1 MNIFSKNKLIAAALA
16 VVFTAGCISS
26 ADAALSRKPQDNIF
40 YATSTDPLGLDP
52 ALVDDND
59 SGKITCNIYE
69 GLLRFKDSNTEVE
82 PLLAESYEISDDG
95 LSYTFKLRQNIKF
108 HDGTPFNA
116 EAVKFNIDRQM
127 PENLVPKM
135 SYAGLVYGD
144 VKNTEVLDEYTVRIN
159 LKKNSTP
166 FLHNLAMMYAAP
178 IVSPTALKKY
188 NNNVMQNPCGTGP
201 YKFVA
206 WDRGQQVILTRNDDY
221 WGQKPIVQ
229 NLIFRTMPETSARV
243 VALNNGE
250 VDIISGIDANVIGQ
264 IEEGGNTIFKTDGM
278 NVNYM
283 FYNIKVNHEPVTA
296 DREVRR
302 ALSMS
307 INVPELVATL
317 YKGYATPANT
327 LLPSFVPG
335 YSPDVKQ
342 APYNPEEAKK
352 ILAQKG
358 VKTLKILAY
367 TGARFYN
374 PVGGQVLAEA
384 IQSYFDKVGV
394 KAEVLAYDWATF
406 KSKLATE
413 AWDIG
418 FMGWTGDNGDPDN
431 FLNLFANDDPINN
444 HGLWYNQEYRDLIA
458 KGVELKDGPERNEL
472 YRKAE
477 QIMAD
482 DAPILPISHAQVVA
496 AYRPNIKNF
505 TIHQVGMTFFGNV
518 VKE

>member
-1 MNIFSKNKLIAAALA
+1 MIAAALA

-26 ADAALSRKPQDNIF
+26 AEAALSRKPQDNIF

-59 SGKITCNIYE
+59 SGKIIGNIYE
-69 GLLRFKDSNTEVE
+69 SLLRFKNSNTEVE
-82 PLLAESYEISDDG
+82 PQLAESYEISPDG
-95 LSYTFKLRQNIKF
+95 LSYTFKLRQGVKF

-144 VKNTEVLDEYTVRIN
+144 VKSTEVIDEYTVRIN
-159 LKKNSTP
+159 LKKPSTP
-166 FLHNLAMMYAAP
+166 FLHNMAMLYSAP
-178 IVSPTALKKY
+178 MASPTALKKY
-188 NNNVMQNPCGTGP
+188 NNNLMQNPCGT
-201 YKFVA
+201 K
-206 WDRGQQVILTRNDDY
+206 N
-221 WGQKPIVQ
+221 PI
-229 NLIFRTMPETSARV
+229 TK
-243 VALNNGE
+243 
-250 VDIISGIDANVIGQ
+250 DKD
-264 IEEGGNTIFKTDGM
+264 
-278 NVNYM
+278 
-283 FYNIKVNHEPVTA
+283 
-296 DREVRR
+296 VRR
-302 ALSMS
+302 ALSMA
-307 INVPELVATL
+307 INVPEMVATL

-327 LLPSFVPG
+327 LLPPFVPG

-342 APYNPEEAKK
+342 VQYNPQEAAK
-352 ILAQKG
+352 ILKEKG
-358 VKTLKILAY
+358 VSTIKILTY

-384 IQSYFDKVGV
+384 VQSYFDKVGV
-394 KAEVLAYDWATF
+394 KAEVLAYDWATY
-406 KSKLATE
+406 KNKLATDE
-413 AWDIG
+413 WDIG

-431 FLNLFANDDPINN
+431 FLNLFASDDPINN
-444 HGLWYNQEYRDLIA
+444 NGLWYNDEYRALIA

-472 YRKAE
+472 YHKAE

-482 DAPILPISHAQVVA
+482 EAALLPISHAQVIA

-505 TIHQVGMTFFGNV
+505 SVHQVGMTFFKDV

>member
-1 MNIFSKNKLIAAALA
+1 MKIFSKNRMIAAALA

-26 ADAALSRKPQDNIF
+26 AEAALSRKPQDNIF

-59 SGKITCNIYE
+59 SGKIIGNIYE
-69 GLLRFKDSNTEVE
+69 SLLRFKNSNTEVE
-82 PLLAESYEISDDG
+82 PQLAESYEISPDG
-95 LSYTFKLRQNIKF
+95 LSYTFKLRQGVKF

-144 VKNTEVLDEYTVRIN
+144 VKSTEVLDEYTVRIN
-159 LKKNSTP
+159 LKKPSTP
-166 FLHNLAMMYAAP
+166 FLHNMAMLYSAP
-178 IVSPTALKKY
+178 MASPTALKKY
-188 NNNVMQNPCGTGP
+188 NNNLMQNPCGTGP

-206 WDRGQQVILTRNDDY
+206 WDRGQQVIVTRNEDY
-221 WGQKPIVQ
+221 WGEKAAVQ
-229 NLIFRTMPETSARV
+229 NIIFRTMPETSARV

-250 VDIISGIDANVIGQ
+250 VDIISGLDANVIKQ
-264 IEEGGNTIFKTDGM
+264 IEDGGNMIFKTDGM
-278 NVNYM
+278 NINFM
-283 FYNIKVNHEPVTA
+283 FYNINVTKNPITK
-296 DREVRR
+296 DKDVRR
-302 ALSMS
+302 ALSMA
-307 INVPELVATL
+307 INVPEMVATL

-327 LLPSFVPG
+327 LLPPFVPG

-342 APYNPEEAKK
+342 VQYNPQEAAK
-352 ILAQKG
+352 ILKAKG
-358 VKTLKILAY
+358 VSTIKILTY

-384 IQSYFDKVGV
+384 VQSYFDKVGV
-394 KAEVLAYDWATF
+394 KAEVLAYDWATY
-406 KSKLATE
+406 KNKLATDE
-413 AWDIG
+413 WDIG

-431 FLNLFANDDPINN
+431 FLNLFASDDPINN
-444 HGLWYNQEYRDLIA
+444 NGLWYNDEYRALIA

-472 YRKAE
+472 YHKAE

-482 DAPILPISHAQVVA
+482 EAPLLPISHAQVIA

-505 TIHQVGMTFFGNV
+505 SIHQVGMTFFKDV